1 MQLDML
7 SVRLISFG
15 TSGMVT
21 AHSTYFSGGSIVLY
35 IMLGIAV
42 IADAIA
48 IDSFQ
53 ITACDPL
60 TTNVTAMRLVDVST
74 FAVGTDKE
82 LLIGRGVH
90 SMPFKDNLCLFKQG
104 VAFYTDQHSS
114 SPSLTLMYNPQ

>member
-1 MQLDML
+1 MEMV

-15 TSGMVT
+15 TSAMVT
-21 AHSTYFSGGSIVLY
+21 AHSTYFSGGLIVLY

-53 ITACDPL
+53 ITVFDPI
-60 TTNVTAMRLVDVST
+60 TTDVATVRFVNVSA

-90 SMPFKDNLCLFKQG
+90 SMPFKDNLCPFKQG
-104 VAFYTDQHSS
+104 AAFYTDQHSS
-114 SPSLTLMYNPQ
+114 SPSLTSMYNPQ

>member
-1 MQLDML
+1 ML

-53 ITACDPL
+53 ITAFDPI
-60 TTNVTAMRLVDVST
+60 TTDVATVRFVNVSA
-74 FAVGTDKE
+74 FAAGTDTE
-82 LLIGRGVH
+82 LLIGRSVQ

-104 VAFYTDQHSS
+104 AAFYTD
-114 SPSLTLMYNPQ
+114 

>member
-21 AHSTYFSGGSIVLY
+21 PHSTYFSGGSIVLY

-53 ITACDPL
+53 ITAFDPI
-60 TTNVTAMRLVDVST
+60 TTDVATVRFVNVSA
-74 FAVGTDKE
+74 FAAGTDTE
-82 LLIGRGVH
+82 LLIGRSVQ

-104 VAFYTDQHSS
+104 AAFYTDQHSS
-114 SPSLTLMYNPQ
+114 SPSLTSMYNPQ